1 MTREIIKFL
10 IVGGV
15 STALNYSSFFILLK
29 LFELNYLLS
38 SGLGYIFG
46 LVLGYSLNKNWTFEY
61 KNESIKT
68 KLRYVVVY
76 GVNLLL
82 SLLILKGLKTNIGL
96 NPIIGNFI
104 VICYTTIAN
113 FMGIK
118 IFVFNEGKI

>member
-29 LFELNYLLS
+29 MFELNYLLS
-38 SGLGYIFG
+38 SSIGYIFG
-46 LVLGYSLNKNWTFEY
+46 LVLGYSLNKNWTFEC

-82 SLLILKGLKTNIGL
+82 SLLILKGLKTSIGL

-104 VICYTTIAN
+104 VICYTTIGN

>member
-82 SLLILKGLKTNIGL
+82 SLLILKGLKTSIGL

>member
-1 MTREIIKFL
+1 MTREIIRFL

-15 STALNYSSFFILLK
+15 STVLNYSSFFILLK
-29 LFELNYLLS
+29 LFDSNYLLS
-38 SGLGYIFG
+38 SGIGYIFG
-46 LVLGYSLNKNWTFEY
+46 LILGYSLNKNWTFEY

-68 KLRYVVVY
+68 RLKYLVVY

-82 SLLILKGLKTNIGL
+82 SLLILKGLKTNLGL

-113 FMGIK
+113 FVGIK